1 MRSQHSS
8 VPVIPRKAA
17 PKGAPKLAPKLA
29 KGSLLP
35 KRQDMSD
42 DASHLAIAPVDIPA
56 RRESVGVISDNAVIA
71 RQVADALDA
80 RRTKPVDLIHSRPG
94 AGLDQLL
101 VPGLTAIVVELD
113 ASDAGIGRLKRIC
126 AVGPDAPVIVLMRQ
140 LDDAAELSAIEA
152 GADEVV
158 DLTPAGDFNGAELSS
173 AVARALARHAKLA
186 RPTHPTTGSSETA
199 RQPIHAP
206 APLVLVQEAPDAMVV
221 LDRHGA
227 VAFVNPAA
235 EELLGRAA
243 DTLMGKR
250 FDLEIGKGG
259 EITIVQPG
267 GETRV
272 AEVDVVETERGG
284 VPARVASFTD
294 ITVRRKLE
302 MALKSAQSGRDA
314 ALKRSGRFFSRVS
327 HDLRTPLTHIVGFAD
342 LLQHD
347 KLTDPVRHAEY
358 AASISDAGRAMLD
371 MVEDLLS
378 VVDANGASTPEPC
391 DLVKLVRNTAHF
403 LQRDSDGSGP
413 DVAVDAPQTPL
424 VARIDLAK
432 LQRALY
438 RLVAGIG
445 RDADDGSVM
454 RLSLRQTG
462 KQARLTVRID
472 GTSGKPVAL
481 PASLEDSDPLVTP
494 ADARTGFAAEL
505 LREALDAHGGALQL
519 ARDGGSVVAAVITL
533 PLKD

>member
-1 MRSQHSS
+1 M
-8 VPVIPRKAA
+8 
-17 PKGAPKLAPKLA
+17 
-29 KGSLLP
+29 P
-35 KRQDMSD
+35 KRPDMSG
-42 DASHLAIAPVDIPA
+42 DASHLAIAPVDVPA

-71 RQVADALDA
+71 RQVADALDV

-101 VPGLTAIVVELD
+101 VPGLTAIVVELE

-158 DLTPAGDFNGAELSS
+158 DLTPAGDFNGADLSN

-186 RPTHPTTGSSETA
+186 RPQSTTGSSETA
-199 RQPIHAP
+199 RQPLHAP

-302 MALKSAQSGRDA
+302 TALKSAQSGRDA

-347 KLTDPVRHAEY
+347 KLNDPVRQAEY

-378 VVDANGASTPEPC
+378 VVDANGASNPEPC

-403 LQRDSDGSGP
+403 LQRESDGSGP

-445 RDADDGSVM
+445 RDAADGSVM

-481 PASLEDSDPLVTP
+481 PSSLEDSDPLVTP

>member
-8 VPVIPRKAA
+8 VPATP
-17 PKGAPKLAPKLA
+17 PKLR
-29 KGSLLP
+29 KGIMP
-35 KRQDMSD
+35 KRATSLNDGGG
-42 DASHLAIAPVDIPA
+42 LALAPVNVPQ
-56 RRESVGVISDNAVIA
+56 RRESVGVVCENADIA
-71 RQVADALDA
+71 RQVATALDA
-80 RRTKPVDLIHSRPG
+80 RRDKPVDLIHSRPA

-113 ASDAGIGRLKRIC
+113 ASDGGISRLKRIC
-126 AVGPDAPVIVLMRQ
+126 AVGPDAPVIVLMRS
-140 LDDAAELSAIEA
+140 LDDAAELAAIEA

-158 DLTPAGDFNGAELSS
+158 DLTTAGDFNGADLAS
-173 AVARALARHAKLA
+173 AVARALARHGKQA
-186 RPTHPTTGSSETA
+186 RPATDRANQSV
-199 RQPIHAP
+199 QAP

-227 VAFVNPAA
+227 VAFINPAA
-235 EELLGRAA
+235 EELLGRPA

-250 FDLEIGKGG
+250 FDLDIGKGG

-302 MALKSAQSGRDA
+302 TALKTAQSGRDA

-347 KLTDPVRHAEY
+347 KLQDTARQQEY

-378 VVDANGASTPEPC
+378 VVDTSGASNPEPC

-403 LQRDSDGSGP
+403 LQRDTHTDGP

-438 RLVAGIG
+438 RLVAGIA
-445 RDADDGSVM
+445 RDANADSVM

-472 GTSGKPVAL
+472 GMSGSAVAL
-481 PASLEDSDPLVTP
+481 PASLEDSDPLITP

-505 LREALDAHGGALQL
+505 LREALDTHGGALQL

>member
-8 VPVIPRKAA
+8 VPANP
-17 PKGAPKLAPKLA
+17 PKLR
-29 KGSLLP
+29 KGIMP
-35 KRQDMSD
+35 KRATSLNDSE
-42 DASHLAIAPVDIPA
+42 HLSLAPVDVPA
-56 RRESVGVISDNAVIA
+56 RRESVAVVCENAGIA
-71 RQVADALDA
+71 RQVAVALDE
-80 RRTKPVDLIHSRPG
+80 RRAKPVDLIHSRPG

-101 VPGLTAIVVELD
+101 VPGLTAIVVEMD
-113 ASDAGIGRLKRIC
+113 ASDAGISRLKRIC

-152 GADEVV
+152 GADEVI
-158 DLTPAGDFNGAELSS
+158 DLTPAGDFNGADLSL
-173 AVARALARHAKLA
+173 AVARALARHAKQT
-186 RPTHPTTGSSETA
+186 RPAGDRKGEA
-199 RQPIHAP
+199 IHAP

-227 VAFVNPAA
+227 VAFINPAA
-235 EELLGRAA
+235 EELLGRPA
-243 DTLMGKR
+243 DSLMGKR
-250 FDLEIGKGG
+250 FDLDIGKGG

-302 MALKSAQSGRDA
+302 SALKSAQNGRDA

-347 KLTDPVRHAEY
+347 KLQDTARQQEY

-378 VVDANGASTPEPC
+378 VVDAHGASNPEPC

-403 LQRDSDGSGP
+403 LQRETDSDGP
-413 DVAVDAPQTPL
+413 DVAVDVPQDAL

-438 RLVAGIG
+438 RLVTGIA
-445 RDADDGSVM
+445 RDADTDSIV
-454 RLSLRQTG
+454 RLSLRQAG

-472 GTSGKPVAL
+472 GKSGNPVAL

-505 LREALDAHGGALQL
+505 LREALDSHGGALQL
-519 ARDGGSVVAAVITL
+519 ARDGGSVVAAVVML

>member
-8 VPVIPRKAA
+8 VPVIPKGRLIPRGPEVINEAA
-17 PKGAPKLAPKLA
+17 ALA
-29 KGSLLP
+29 G
-35 KRQDMSD
+35 
-42 DASHLAIAPVDIPA
+42 HLALAPVDVPA
-56 RRESVGVISDNAVIA
+56 RREAVGVICGDAALA
-71 RQVADALDA
+71 RKVADALDT
-80 RRTKPVDLIHSRPG
+80 RRKSPVDLVHTLPG
-94 AGLDQLL
+94 DGLDQLL
-101 VPGLTAIVVELD
+101 VPGLTALVMEIG
-113 ASDAGIGRLKRIC
+113 AGDIGLARLRRLV
-126 AVGPDAPVIVLMRQ
+126 AVGPDAPVIVLMRGH
-140 LDDAAELSAIEA
+140 DDDLELAAIKA
-152 GADEVV
+152 GAEEVV
-158 DLTPAGDFNGAELSS
+158 ALTQDGQFNGADLSN
-173 AVARALARHAKLA
+173 AVARSLARHANSS
-186 RPTHPTTGSSETA
+186 RGPSSERKTQA
-199 RQPIHAP
+199 LQAP

-227 VAFVNPAA
+227 VAFINPAA
-235 EELLGRAA
+235 EELLGRPAE
-243 DTLMGKR
+243 TLMGKR
-250 FDLEIGKGG
+250 FDLDIGKGG

-272 AEVDVVETERGG
+272 VEVDVVETERGG

-302 MALKSAQSGRDA
+302 TALKTAQGGRDA
-314 ALKRSGRFFSRVS
+314 AIRRSSRFFSRIS

-347 KLTDPVRHAEY
+347 KLNDPVRAKEY

-378 VVDANGASTPEPC
+378 VVDVHGASAPEPC

-403 LQRDSDGSGP
+403 IRREDGNTGP
-413 DVAVDAPQTPL
+413 EVAVDAPQMPM
-424 VARIDLAK
+424 VARVDLAK

-438 RLVAGIG
+438 RLVAGIA
-445 RDADDGSVM
+445 RDAEAGSIM
-454 RLSLRQTG
+454 RLSLRQAG

-472 GTSGKPVAL
+472 GAAGRPVAL

-519 ARDGGSVVAAVITL
+519 ARDGGTVVAAVITL